1 MDFTRRVSI
10 RLLILAAALAATAV
24 APPNDVTA
32 QAGRAA
38 TASRR
43 PADPQLPY
51 TPSLDLT
58 AMDRT
63 ADPCV
68 DFYQFA
74 CGGWVRNNPIP
85 PDQSSWTTYGKMQDE
100 NRTLLRALLE
110 QAASGGAARSAN
122 QQRIGDYYAACMDE
136 PAIEQRGARPFAP
149 QLDAIAKIT
158 SMADMAAVVA
168 NSHTRMLGR
177 GSALF
182 GVSAE
187 QDARDATE
195 TIAAVDQGGLGLPDR
210 DYYLKDDAKSKEIRE
225 RYVDHVARVLQL
237 LGDSPDVA
245 VAGARTVLR
254 IESELAKGHMSRV
267 DRRNPDNTYHR
278 MSRARLTEMTP
289 SWPWDSYFRQM
300 GIEMK
305 DLNVTSPGYFA
316 ALEKQLI
323 AVPLSDWK
331 TYLRWQTALLASPY
345 LSAAFVNADFDFF
358 SKTLAGA
365 RELQPRWKRCVG
377 RVDRHLGEAL
387 GQVYVEKYF
396 TEDTRARTLRMVTQ
410 IEAAMEE
417 DVNSLAWMSADTK
430 KQAVEK
436 LHGVTNKIGHPEK
449 WRDYSTVAIA
459 PGDYF
464 GDATNAMAF
473 EVRRHLNKIGK
484 PLVCGEW
491 YLSPPTVNA
500 NCDPQMNEINFPAGV
515 LQPPAFDPK
524 MDDAPNYGNTGGTIG
539 HELTHGFDDEGRRFD
554 ARGNLRDW
562 WTEADGKEFE
572 RRASCVSDQYSS
584 YIAVDEVH
592 VNGKLTLGEDVADL
606 GGLIL
611 AYRAWL
617 TETSTKTLAPNDGLT
632 PSQRF
637 FVGYGQSWCSNAR
650 PETQRLRAVT
660 DPHSPEKYRT
670 NGVISN
676 MPEFAQAFSCK
687 AGQPM
692 VREPVCR
699 IW

>member
-1 MDFTRRVSI
+1 MHSTMRVSI
-10 RLLILAAALAATAV
+10 SLVFLTSLLAA
-24 APPNDVTA
+24 
-32 QAGRAA
+32 QG
-38 TASRR
+38 
-43 PADPQLPY
+43 ADPQLPY

-63 ADPCV
+63 ANPCV

-85 PDQSSWTTYGKMQDE
+85 LDQSSWSAYGKMQDE

-110 QAASGGAARSAN
+110 RAGQGGATRTPN
-122 QQRIGDYYAACMDE
+122 QQKIGDYYGACMNE
-136 PAIEQRGARPFAP
+136 PAIEQRGASPLAP
-149 QLDAIAKIT
+149 QLDAIRNMQSI
-158 SMADMAAVVA
+158 SDMARIVA
-168 NSHTRMLGR
+168 DSHARALALRSMLFSVG
-177 GSALF
+177 
-182 GVSAE
+182 AE
-187 QDARDATE
+187 QDAKDSTE
-195 TIAAVDQGGLGLPDR
+195 TIAGVDQSGLGLPDR
-210 DYYLKDDAKSKEIRE
+210 DYYLKDDAKSKELRD

-237 LGDSPDVA
+237 LGEATPEQA
-245 VAGARTVLR
+245 AAGARTVLR
-254 IESELAKGHMSRV
+254 IETELARGHMSRV
-267 DRRNPDNTYHR
+267 DRRNPDNVYHR
-278 MSRARLTEMTP
+278 MPRGRLKEMMP
-289 SWPWDSYFRQM
+289 SWPWDRYFEQM
-300 GIEMK
+300 GIAEIK
-305 DLNVTSPGYFA
+305 DLNVTSPEYFST
-316 ALEKQLI
+316 LEKQLA
-323 AVPLSDWK
+323 AVPLNDWK

-365 RELQPRWKRCVG
+365 RELQPRWKRCVN

-396 TEDTRARTLRMVTQ
+396 TADTRARTLRMVKQ
-410 IEAAMEE
+410 IETAMEE
-417 DVNSLAWMSADTK
+417 DVNSLEWMSAATK
-430 KQAVEK
+430 KQALEK
-436 LHGVTNKIGHPEK
+436 LHGVTNKIGHPDT
-449 WRDYSTVAIA
+449 WRDYSTVTIA
-459 PGDYF
+459 AGDFF
-464 GDATNAMAF
+464 GDATSAMAF

-484 PLVCGEW
+484 PLVRGEW
-491 YLSPPTVNA
+491 YMTPPTVNA
-500 NCDPQMNEINFPAGV
+500 NYDAQMNDINFPAGV

-572 RRASCVSDQYSS
+572 RRASCISGQYSS
-584 YIAVDEVH
+584 YVAVDDIH

-617 TETSTKTLAPNDGLT
+617 DETANKKLDAKDGLM

-637 FVGYGQSWCSNAR
+637 FVGYSQSWCSNTR
-650 PETQRLRAVT
+650 PETLRMRAIT

-670 NGVISN
+670 NGVVSN
-676 MPEFAQAFSCK
+676 MTAFSKAFSCK

-692 VREPVCR
+692 VKEPVCKV
-699 IW
+699 W